1 LKPPRIPYA
10 SSTRLESTGGLNP
23 PSDPIIQQKRRH
35 VTSSLEEVSCCAGF
49 EGTPGLKDKEEEQRV
64 DREEQVED
72 YRESF
77 NFTSDFI
84 NGFLKCSLLRFVKE
98 DRQPQVFSFRRVS
111 FGREKK
117 VFSFGFPC
125 LSNFPSAINFFFIDA
140 LSPNPHFLGYI
151 SRSITTLLILTTTP

>member
-35 VTSSLEEVSCCAGF
+35 VTSSLEEVSCCAGL

-72 YRESF
+72 YREYYNHHKASPLSEIKLVD
-77 NFTSDFI
+77 TRKPITRATDGTADADEHEGLASDVI
-84 NGFLKCSLLRFVKE
+84 GWRPEQLDTAEEELRRAAE
-98 DRQPQVFSFRRVS
+98 IFRRK
-111 FGREKK
+111 E
-117 VFSFGFPC
+117 
-125 LSNFPSAINFFFIDA
+125 NINK
-140 LSPNPHFLGYI
+140 
-151 SRSITTLLILTTTP
+151 